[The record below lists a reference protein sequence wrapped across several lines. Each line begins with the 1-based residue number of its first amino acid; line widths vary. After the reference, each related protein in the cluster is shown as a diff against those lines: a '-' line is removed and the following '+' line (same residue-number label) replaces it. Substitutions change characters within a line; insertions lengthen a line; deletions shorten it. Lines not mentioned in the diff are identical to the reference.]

1 MDGMHDLTEEVA
13 VKLAAK
19 LVSLQG
25 DRTDGDMGRLL
36 GVTRHHWGHIK
47 AGRRKMSYA
56 LVKRAARHFP
66 ELYPIVLR
74 DLTADSAEVA

>member
-1 MDGMHDLTEEVA
+1 MDDMHELTADVA
-13 VKLAAK
+13 AKLAAK
-19 LVSLQG
+19 LVALQG
-25 DRTDGDMGRLL
+25 DRTDGEMGALL

-56 LVKRAARHFP
+56 LVKRAAVHFP

-74 DLTADSAEVA
+74 DLTEEVA